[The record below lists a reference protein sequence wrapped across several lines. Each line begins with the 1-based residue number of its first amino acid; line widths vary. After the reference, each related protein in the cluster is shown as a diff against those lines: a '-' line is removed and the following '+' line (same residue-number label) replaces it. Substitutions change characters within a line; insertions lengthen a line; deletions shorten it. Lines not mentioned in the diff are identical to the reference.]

1 MSLYSDL
8 GGEPAIDAAV
18 DIFYDKVID
27 DTRVSYF
34 FDGVDMRRQKNW
46 QKRFFTYAF
55 GGPNKYNGAGM
66 RKAHEKAVN
75 FGLKDM
81 HFDIIIEHLGSTL
94 LELGVPREK
103 VNEAAKI
110 AETTRSDVLHK

>member
-18 DIFYDKVID
+18 NIFYDKVIG

-34 FDGVDMRRQKNW
+34 FDGVDMRRQKSW
-46 QKRFFTYAF
+46 QKRFLTYAF

-66 RKAHEKAVN
+66 RKAHEKVVS
-75 FGLKDM
+75 FGLEDS

-94 LELGVPREK
+94 VELGVPGDK

-110 AETTRSDVLHK
+110 AESTRSDVLNH